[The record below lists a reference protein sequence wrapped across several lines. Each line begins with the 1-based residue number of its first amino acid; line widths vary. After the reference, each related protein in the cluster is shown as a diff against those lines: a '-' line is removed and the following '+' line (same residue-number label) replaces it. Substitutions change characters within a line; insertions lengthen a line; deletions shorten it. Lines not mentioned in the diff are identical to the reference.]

1 MRSDNIDLVDPDE
14 DYITE
19 EEDFDVEEENDLHEI
34 QVDDDINEPNA
45 EETDLDAEWITGDD
59 EEDE

>member
-19 EEDFDVEEENDLHEI
+19 EEDFDAEEKNDLHEI